1 MNVSMSFIK
10 RLIITVLS
18 VGLASSVAFS
28 EESGKK
34 RLPGKVVVASV
45 LGKVEAFDPRNQ
57 TPRSLKQNDVISEKH
72 TVTVGQTSTVTLVF
86 SNGSTI
92 SLLEN
97 SELVISEFLQDPFS
111 TPYAMATATEEPT
124 TSVTSLNLVEG
135 EVVCNVK
142 KLRVKEG
149 SSLVVNTP
157 VGAAGVRGTIFVV
170 KYTTDENGNAIYTLS
185 VTEGEVSLTDSN
197 GQVTL
202 IAAGKEVV
210 VSVTLSVDPVTGET
224 TVAEVLSMEVQDIPA
239 ARLAMINQV
248 VADGA
253 TAVETIIVGVTEAN
267 LIDVLTQALDA
278 PPVVIDPQPTTDVNP
293 R

>member
-1 MNVSMSFIK
+1 MSFIK